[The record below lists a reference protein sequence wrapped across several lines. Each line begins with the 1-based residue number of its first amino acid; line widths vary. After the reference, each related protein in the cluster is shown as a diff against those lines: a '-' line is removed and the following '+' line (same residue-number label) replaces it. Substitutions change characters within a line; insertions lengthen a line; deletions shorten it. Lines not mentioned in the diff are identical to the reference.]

1 MKIPLTKPFWG
12 KREER
17 AAVLALR
24 TTHGAGD
31 GPFTKKLVTEL
42 RKLTGSR
49 FVIPVTSCTHGLE
62 LAMVSLRESGRFKPG
77 DEVIVPSFTMSS
89 TANAVLLAGAKPVF
103 ADIED
108 TYFGLDPT
116 DVAKKITKRTKG
128 VIFVPYAGMAGE
140 ISQIQKICKINHFF
154 LVEDAA
160 HAIGAVYKNKT
171 LGTFSDIGV
180 YSFHGTKNIS
190 CGEGGAVLT
199 NNKDIADIMEIYRA
213 NGTNRAAF
221 LAGIVDKY
229 SWVDKGTSFFLSD
242 ILASIVV
249 SQLYQL
255 TKINKR
261 RNQIA
266 AFYTKALQNY
276 QSIFKLPSVPEQ
288 SAPNWHIY
296 AILFNK
302 LDHRN
307 TFLREMRKKGI
318 DVAYHYVP
326 LHSSKMGKSLATTG
340 GVTFSAH
347 PSNRLMA
354 DQTLGLRGNDREKF
368 KYASSVSKLRTTV
381 LEKGHPL
388 SLTSNSLPVTER
400 VWERLIRLPIYPG
413 LTKKEL
419 EYIVTSA
426 RKILKSLN

>member
-1 MKIPLTKPFWG
+1 MKIPLTKPYWG
-12 KREER
+12 KDEER
-17 AAVLALR
+17 AVVKALR
-24 TTHGAGD
+24 NTHGAGD

-42 RKLTGSR
+42 QKLTGSR

-62 LAMVSLRESGRFKPG
+62 LALIALRESGRFKPG

-89 TANAVLLAGAKPVF
+89 TANAVLLAGAKPIF

-108 TYFGLDPT
+108 TYFGLDPS
-116 DVAKKITKRTKG
+116 DVEKKITKRTKG
-128 VIFVPYAGMAGE
+128 VIFVPYAGMAGG
-140 ISQIQKICKINHFF
+140 ISQIQEICKKHHLF

-160 HAIGAVYKNKT
+160 HAIGSIYKNKT

-180 YSFHGTKNIS
+180 YSFHGTKNVS
-190 CGEGGAVLT
+190 CGEGGAVIT
-199 NNKDIADIMEIYRA
+199 NYQELVDIMEIYRA

-249 SQLYQL
+249 SQLHQL

-276 QSIFKLPSVPEQ
+276 QSLIKLPTVPPK
-288 SAPNWHIY
+288 SFPNWHIY
-296 AILFNK
+296 AILFKK

-307 TFLREMRKKGI
+307 IFLREMRKKGI

-326 LHSSKMGKSLATTG
+326 LHSSKMGKRLSRTAK
-340 GVTFSAH
+340 VV
-347 PSNRLMA
+347 PSRRDSQQFLQS
-354 DQTLGLRGNDREKF
+354 DGLPE
-368 KYASSVSKLRTTV
+368 
-381 LEKGHPL
+381 
-388 SLTSNSLPVTER
+388 TER

-419 EYIVTSA
+419 EYIVASA